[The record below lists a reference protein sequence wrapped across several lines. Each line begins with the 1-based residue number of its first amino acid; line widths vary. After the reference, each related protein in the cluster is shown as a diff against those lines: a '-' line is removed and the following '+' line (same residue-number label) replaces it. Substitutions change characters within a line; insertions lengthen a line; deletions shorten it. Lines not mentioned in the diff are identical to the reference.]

1 MSNIGLEERMEL
13 DYIIKNGKF
22 VIPREGVTAGCI
34 GIKDEKIMM
43 ISKNL
48 DFMASK
54 EVIEAKGKYVFPGI
68 IEPHVHFGLGSK
80 LDEDFLTETRSA
92 ATGGVSTVITYYRQI
107 EPYEKIFDEIKR
119 LGEERSCIDFSIH
132 LGISSEEHIRSI
144 PKYIDDFGVTSF
156 KFLMAYKGED
166 AKKMG
171 SAEMTDGLLY
181 DALLI
186 LKERRGALPCVHAEN
201 IELIWNIRRRLMDQG
216 RSDPAAWSDSR
227 PDFTESEYVRRALF
241 LAELTGCPIYIV
253 HLGSKKALEEVRSF
267 RKHYSKVF
275 IETCPPYLT
284 HTKES
289 MTDNLLK
296 IAPPVHSREDNDALW
311 DGIKDG
317 SIQTVGSDHLAL
329 KRKGKEGSIWDASM
343 GISGVAT
350 LLPVLLSEG
359 FHKRGIP
366 LERIAE
372 VTSYNAAKIFNLY
385 PQKGSIQIGSDAD
398 LTIVDLEKEK
408 TVTHNMLNSSSD
420 FSIYENW
427 HLKGWP
433 ILTMVRGNVV
443 MKDGEVVGK
452 KGFGKYI
459 RRNPV

>member
-1 MSNIGLEERMEL
+1 MKL
-13 DYIIKNGKF
+13 DCIIKNGKL
-22 VIPREGVTAGCI
+22 VIPHEGIVEGCI
-34 GIKDEKIMM
+34 GIKDEKIMS

-54 EVIEAKGKYVFPGI
+54 EAIDAKGNYVFPGV
-68 IEPHVHFGLGSK
+68 IEPHVHFGLGSR
-80 LDEDFLTETRSA
+80 LDEDFLTETKSA
-92 ATGGVSTVITYYRQI
+92 ATGGISTVITYYRQI
-107 EPYEKIFDEIKR
+107 ESYEKVFDEIKA

-132 LGISSEEHIRSI
+132 LGISSEEHIHNI

-181 DALLI
+181 DAFLI
-186 LKERRGALPCVHAEN
+186 LRNYKGALPCIHAEN
-201 IELIWNIRRRLMDQG
+201 IELIWSIKKKIMDQG
-216 RSDPAAWSDSR
+216 RQDPAAWSDSR

-241 LAELTGCPIYIV
+241 LAELTDCPIYFV
-253 HLGSKKALEEVRSF
+253 HLSSKGALDAVRSF
-267 RKHYSKVF
+267 RQHYSKVF
-275 IETCPPYLT
+275 VETCPPYLT

-296 IAPPVHSREDNDALW
+296 IAPPVHSRKDNDALW
-311 DGIKDG
+311 KGIKDG
-317 SIQTVGSDHLAL
+317 FIQSVGSDHLAL
-329 KRKGKEGSIWDASM
+329 RKKSKEGSIWDASM
-343 GISGVAT
+343 GVSGVAT
-350 LLPVLLSEG
+350 VLPVLLSEG
-359 FHKRGIP
+359 FHKRGIT

-372 VTSYNAAKIFNLY
+372 VTSYNVARIFNLY

-398 LTIVDLEKEK
+398 LTIVDLGKEE
-408 TVTHNMLNSSSD
+408 TVTHNILNSSSD
-420 FSIYENW
+420 FSIYEGW

-443 MKDGEVVGK
+443 MKDGEVIGE

>member
-1 MSNIGLEERMEL
+1 MRL
-13 DYIIKNGKF
+13 DCIIKNGKM
-22 VIPREGVTAGCI
+22 VIPHEGLREGCL
-34 GIKDEKIMM
+34 GIKDEKIMV

-48 DFMASK
+48 DFMTSK
-54 EVIEAKGKYVFPGI
+54 EVVDAKGKYVFPGI

-92 ATGGVSTVITYYRQI
+92 ATGGVSTVITYFRQI
-107 EPYEKIFDEIKR
+107 EPYEKNFGEIRK
-119 LGEERSCIDFSIH
+119 LGEERSYIDFAIH
-132 LGISSEEHIRSI
+132 LGISSEEHVHNI

-171 SAEMTDGLLY
+171 AAEMTDGLLY

-186 LKERRGALPCVHAEN
+186 LKEFKGVLPCIHAEN
-201 IELIWNIRRRLMDQG
+201 IELIWSIRKRIVDQG

-241 LAELTGCPIYIV
+241 LAELTDCPIYIC
-253 HLGSKKALEEVRSF
+253 HLSSKRGLDEIRSF
-267 RKHYSKVF
+267 RQHYSKVF
-275 IETCPPYLT
+275 VETCPPYLT

-296 IAPPVHSREDNDALW
+296 IAPPVHSVEDNEALW
-311 DGIKDG
+311 NGIKDG
-317 SIQTVGSDHLAL
+317 SIQTIGSDHLAL
-329 KRKGKEGSIWDASM
+329 KKKSKAGTIWDASM
-343 GISGVAT
+343 GISGISTV
-350 LLPVLLSEG
+350 LPVLLSEG

-372 VTSYNAAKIFNLY
+372 VMSYNVAKIFNLY
-385 PQKGSIQIGSDAD
+385 PQKGNIQIGSDAD

-408 TVTHNMLNSSSD
+408 TVTHTMLNSSSD

-427 HLKGWP
+427 CLKGWP

-443 MKDGEVVGK
+443 MRDGEIVGE

-459 RRNPV
+459 KRHP

>member
-1 MSNIGLEERMEL
+1 LTLILEEKAMKL
-13 DYIIKNGKF
+13 DCIIKNGIL
-22 VIPREGVTAGCI
+22 VIPTQGTTEGCI

-48 DFMASK
+48 DFMTAQK
-54 EVIEAKGKYVFPGI
+54 VIDAEGKYVFPGI

-92 ATGGVSTVITYYRQI
+92 ATGGVSTILTYHRQI
-107 EPYEKIFDEIKR
+107 DLYEKNFDEIKK
-119 LGEERSCIDFSIH
+119 LGEERSCIDFAIH
-132 LGISSEEHIRSI
+132 LGISSEAHVHSI
-144 PKYIDDFGVTSF
+144 PKYIEDYGVTSF

-186 LKERRGALPCVHAEN
+186 LKREGALPCIHAEN
-201 IELIWNIRRRLMDQG
+201 IELIWNIRKRLMDQG

-241 LAELTGCPIYIV
+241 LSELTDCPIYIC
-253 HLGSKKALEEVRSF
+253 HLSSKRGLDEMKSF
-267 RKHYSKVF
+267 RQRSSKVF
-275 IETCPPYLT
+275 VETCPPYLT

-296 IAPPVHSREDNDALW
+296 IAPPVHSRKDNDALW
-311 DGIKDG
+311 KGIKDG
-317 SIQTVGSDHLAL
+317 FIQTVGSDHLAL
-329 KRKGKEGSIWDASM
+329 RKKSKEGSIWDASM
-343 GISGVAT
+343 GVSGVAT
-350 LLPVLLSEG
+350 VLPVLLSEG
-359 FHKRGIP
+359 FHKRGIT

-372 VTSYNAAKIFNLY
+372 VTSYNAARIFNLY

-398 LTIVDLEKEK
+398 LTIVDLGKEE
-408 TVTHNMLNSSSD
+408 TVTHNILNSSSD
-420 FSIYENW
+420 FSIYEGW

-433 ILTMVRGNVV
+433 VLTMVRGNVV
-443 MKDGEVVGK
+443 MRDGEVIGE